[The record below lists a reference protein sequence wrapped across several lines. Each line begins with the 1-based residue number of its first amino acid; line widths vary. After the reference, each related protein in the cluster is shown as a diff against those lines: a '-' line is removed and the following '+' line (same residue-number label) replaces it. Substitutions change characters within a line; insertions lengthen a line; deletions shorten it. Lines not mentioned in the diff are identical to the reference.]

1 MTTRV
6 LVALWTLALVLAAG
20 ATVLIFRSNHDDSP
34 WATFA
39 LMLPISLAFVAAGL
53 TAWSRRPENRTGLL
67 MTVVGFTW
75 FVGVLAESNHPL
87 VFTLGIA
94 FGGVAYGFF
103 AWLVLAFPSGRLE
116 TVLDRILV
124 AVTFLLATL
133 GWTTFM
139 LFADLRDE
147 IGQDIPEHEF
157 LITRNETA
165 ARAIQLVVNSVIF
178 ALTTAIIAVLA
189 VRWLRAPQRLR
200 RALTPVYLVSAAVAF
215 LFAISVPLEGL
226 IEGSEAVLRVPI
238 QVGFIAFPLAFL
250 IGLLRG
256 RLARASAVRLL
267 LDVPD
272 NPTPAQAEEGLRRT
286 LADPTLR
293 LVLWLS
299 ESGSYV
305 DVTGRPV
312 ELPPDTE
319 TTVTT
324 LIGYEDRPVAAL
336 IHDAVLLN
344 EPDLLEEVVAT
355 VRVAAERDQSLHAL
369 RVSEQRT
376 RALLDAIP
384 DLMFRISRDG
394 TYLDYKT
401 ENEGD
406 LLSPEVI
413 GRSVWDRLP
422 PELAAQVMGAAERAL
437 SGGGLQTI
445 EYALEIEGEQR
456 QYEGRV
462 VASGADEFLLIVR
475 EITKQRRLQDELSAR
490 VEELRVERDIVRTV
504 VDTAPTLFCGVDRD
518 GKIIR
523 FNRALRR
530 LSGHTE
536 EAMRGRPF
544 WDVFVV
550 PEQAK
555 DVERGFRAA
564 ISGSID
570 REFEHLWRMHDGN
583 EAVVAWSANWYP
595 GERGEVRYLVTG
607 TNITRRKRAEAKLE
621 DMAEEQTALRRVAT
635 LVASEAPPE
644 SIFQLATAEAAHV
657 AKAESAGMIRF
668 EDDHTGRVV
677 GRWHGSGPTG
687 FEIGSVLP
695 LDPETTLGQVFWTGR
710 PARVESLEE
719 ASGPF
724 AESLREMGFHSSVGA
739 PITVAGRLWGA
750 LVVATTGSRALPE
763 DTERRLGDFGELV
776 ALALASADA
785 REELI
790 VSRARIVEAG
800 DAERRRL
807 ERNLHDGAQQR
818 LVVLSLLLRLA
829 KTKLAS
835 APEET
840 ERLLA
845 ESSDQLA
852 QALDDLRELARGI
865 HPAVL
870 SDRGLEPAL
879 KALAS
884 RAPIAVEIDAPEER
898 LPQPVEAAAY
908 YVVSEALANA
918 TKYARASEVSVRVAH
933 DNGLAVVEVSDDGVG
948 GADPTAGSGLRG
960 LADRVSALDGRLD
973 IASEPG
979 EGTRIVARIPLVREE
994 VAT

>member
-6 LVALWTLALVLAAG
+6 LVGLWTLALGLAAG

-39 LMLPISLAFVAAGL
+39 LMLPVSLAFVGAGL
-53 TAWSRRPENRTGLL
+53 IAWSRRPENRTGVL
-67 MTVVGFTW
+67 MTVVGFMW
-75 FVGVLAESNHPL
+75 FLGALSESNQPL
-87 VFTLGIA
+87 VFTLGVA
-94 FGGVAYGFF
+94 FGGIVYGFF
-103 AWLVLAFPSGRLE
+103 VWLVLAFPAGRLQ
-116 TVLDRILV
+116 TLLDRILV

-133 GWTTFM
+133 GWTILM
-139 LFADLRDE
+139 LFDDLRDE
-147 IGQDIPEHEF
+147 LGQDIPRHEF
-157 LITRNETA
+157 LISRQETA
-165 ARAIQLVVNSVIF
+165 ARAIHLVINSIIF
-178 ALTTAIIAVLA
+178 ALTMAVIAVLA
-189 VRWLRAPQRLR
+189 IRWLRAPHRLR

-215 LFAISVPLEGL
+215 LFALSVPLEGL
-226 IEGSEAVLRVPI
+226 IEGSEAVLMVLI
-238 QVGFIAFPLAFL
+238 QLGFIAFPLAFL
-250 IGLLRG
+250 FGLLRG
-256 RLARASAVRLL
+256 KLARVSAVSLL

-272 NPTPAQAEEGLRRT
+272 NPTPSQIEEGLRRT

-293 LVLWLS
+293 LALWLR
-299 ESGSYV
+299 EGESYV
-305 DVTGRPV
+305 DVTGRPI

-319 TTVTT
+319 KTATQR
-324 LIGYEDRPVAAL
+324 IGYEDRPVAAL

-344 EPDLLEEVVAT
+344 EPDLLEQVLAT
-355 VRVAAERDQSLHAL
+355 IRVAAERDQSLQAL

-394 TYLDYKT
+394 RYLDYKT
-401 ENEGD
+401 DNERD
-406 LLSPEVI
+406 LLAPLDI
-413 GRSVWDRLP
+413 GSTVWERLP
-422 PELAAQVMGAAERAL
+422 PDLAAQVMSAAERAL

-445 EYALEIEGEQR
+445 EYALGIGGEQR
-456 QYEGRV
+456 QYEGRI

-504 VDTAPTLFCGVDRD
+504 VDTAPTLFCGVNRE
-518 GKIIR
+518 GTIIR

-544 WDVFVV
+544 WDVFVL

-555 DVERGFRAA
+555 DVERSFRAA
-564 ISGSID
+564 ISGSMD
-570 REFEHLWRMHDGN
+570 REFEHLWLTHDGSA
-583 EAVVAWSANWYP
+583 AVVAWSANWYP
-595 GERGEVRYLVTG
+595 GEQGEVRYLITG

-644 SIFQLATAEAAHV
+644 SIFQLAAAEAAHV
-657 AKAESAGMIRF
+657 VKADSSGMVRF
-668 EDDHTGRVV
+668 ESDHTGRVV
-677 GRWHGSGPTG
+677 GRWHGSGPPG
-687 FEIGSVLP
+687 FEIGSIVP

-710 PARVESLEE
+710 PARVESLED

-724 AESLREMGFHSSVGA
+724 AEKLREMGLHTSVGA
-739 PITVAGRLWGA
+739 PITVGGRLWGA
-750 LVVATTGSRALPE
+750 LVVATTGSRSLPE

-829 KTKLAS
+829 KTKLKS

-884 RAPIAVEIDAPEER
+884 RTPIAVEIEAPDER
-898 LPQPVEAAAY
+898 LPQPVEAA
-908 YVVSEALANA
+908 
-918 TKYARASEVSVRVAH
+918 
-933 DNGLAVVEVSDDGVG
+933 
-948 GADPTAGSGLRG
+948 P
-960 LADRVSALDGRLD
+960 
-973 IASEPG
+973 
-979 EGTRIVARIPLVREE
+979 
-994 VAT
+994 